1 MDGNLE
7 YYKVF
12 YYVAKEKSLT
22 KAAELLSISQPAV
35 SQSMKLLEANV
46 GAKLFLRTSISCES
60 RPSVIRCSICEKS
73 PA

>member
-22 KAAELLSISQPAV
+22 KAAELLSISQPAGKTV
-35 SQSMKLLEANV
+35 PEDRKRRASDA
-46 GAKLFLRTSISCES
+46 GR
-60 RPSVIRCSICEKS
+60 
-73 PA
+73 